1 MVTIVMRTFER
12 PVLLARAVA
21 SVQQQS
27 FSDWQLIIVNNGGEP
42 RTVDEVVRIAAQRS
56 TVSNGVITVL
66 HLAERVGM
74 EVASNAGLAATESEY
89 FVIHDDDD
97 SWNSKFLESTV
108 AHLSTHAGDVAVV
121 TGFVKMHETMRGDKV
136 WPEREEEFWLVPG
149 RLTFRGM
156 IGANTFPPIAALF
169 RRRLLDEVGSFDE
182 TLPVLGD
189 WEFNLRAV
197 KAGTFGFIPERLA
210 RYHVRTSDSDRTAG
224 NSVTVGQDL
233 HRDVKLQLQQR
244 WTNEPAVNGVN
255 KGQMSLS
262 AQAVLE
268 AQEMQQQLDEANR
281 KLDEANRRLQ
291 LPWRRV
297 VRSVLDPVHGFRA
310 VMRIVRR
317 LLGK

>member
-21 SVQQQS
+21 SVQQQT
-27 FSDWQLIIVNNGGEP
+27 FSDWQLIIVNNGGNP
-42 RTVDEVVRIAAQRS
+42 QVVDDIVQIASQRS
-56 TVSNGVITVL
+56 GVSTGLITVL

-74 EVASNAGLAATESEY
+74 EAASNAGLAATESEY

-97 SWNSKFLESTV
+97 SWKPKFLESTV
-108 AHLSTHAGDVAVV
+108 GHLSTHPMDVAVV
-121 TGFVKMHETMRGDKV
+121 TGIVKVDETMRGDKV

-169 RRRLLDEVGSFDE
+169 RRRLLDEVGNFDE

-197 KAGTFGFIPERLA
+197 KAGTFAFIPERLA
-210 RYHVRTSDSDRTAG
+210 RYHVRTSESDQTSG
-224 NSVTVGQDL
+224 NSITVGEDL

-244 WTNEPAVNGVN
+244 WADEPAVNGVN
-255 KGQMSLS
+255 KGQMSL
-262 AQAVLE
+262 AAAFAEAGDVHRQLE
-268 AQEMQQQLDEANR
+268 EANR
-281 KLDEANRRLQ
+281 QLEEANRRLL

-297 VRSVLDPVHGFRA
+297 ARSVLHPVHGFRA